1 MKIVA
6 TKSLPAIDHPN
17 ADRWNADRSRQFYK
31 SILEQCAVVWQ
42 VACHQKDIKGFERA
56 QKTVEKIALKTLN
69 LDSLDDRKKIFK
81 QLAQ

>member
-1 MKIVA
+1 M
-6 TKSLPAIDHPN
+6 
-17 ADRWNADRSRQFYK
+17 
-31 SILEQCAVVWQ
+31 
-42 VACHQKDIKGFERA
+42 ACHQKDIKGFERA